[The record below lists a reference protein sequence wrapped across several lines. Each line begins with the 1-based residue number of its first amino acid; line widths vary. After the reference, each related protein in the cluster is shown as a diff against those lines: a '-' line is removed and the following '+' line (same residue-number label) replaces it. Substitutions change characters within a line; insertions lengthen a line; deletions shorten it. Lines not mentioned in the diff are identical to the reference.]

1 MTIADFCRKHGV
13 SDASICTWK
22 AKSGG
27 MNVSEAEQLEALED
41 GNNKLKQMLA
51 DATFDNVTLSDL
63 LGKKWRRPLLGST
76 VRRSHDR
83 SDLEDI
89 AGHCRISLAS
99 GSQGRLTT
107 APLQPGA
114 VRYLRERKSLI
125 QPAPKIATHGAD
137 GGEKVDGWCLS

>member
-1 MTIADFCRKHGV
+1 MATPAAGQQAAAHLVTSHAMTARCGAAMTDLSLR
-13 SDASICTWK
+13 
-22 AKSGG
+22 
-27 MNVSEAEQLEALED
+27 
-41 GNNKLKQMLA
+41 
-51 DATFDNVTLSDL
+51 TLQ
-63 LGKKWRRPLLGST
+63 
-76 VRRSHDR
+76 
-83 SDLEDI
+83 DI